1 MQTLSS
7 ETCVSRR
14 GHGQGL
20 PGSHSI
26 SPTPSRSI
34 SQGCMSTT
42 CYSPFLEDSWEDRL
56 AGGDKQPRPGTFDTQ
71 SHSGMPAVGGTLAG
85 KLGWAVVPPMQGSK
99 ATHPVENKVAML
111 LSYVGS
117 LVGQRLCPQGKAQET
132 NSNGMRSPA
141 EITLSQG

>member
-7 ETCVSRR
+7 EMCEPRA
-14 GHGQGL
+14 L
-20 PGSHSI
+20 PGSHGV
-26 SPTPSRSI
+26 SPTPSRSV
-34 SQGCMSTT
+34 SQGCRSTT

-85 KLGWAVVPPMQGSK
+85 KLGWAVVPPMQESK

-117 LVGQRLCPQGKAQET
+117 LVGQPLCPQGKAQET
-132 NSNGMRSPA
+132 NSNGMRSAA